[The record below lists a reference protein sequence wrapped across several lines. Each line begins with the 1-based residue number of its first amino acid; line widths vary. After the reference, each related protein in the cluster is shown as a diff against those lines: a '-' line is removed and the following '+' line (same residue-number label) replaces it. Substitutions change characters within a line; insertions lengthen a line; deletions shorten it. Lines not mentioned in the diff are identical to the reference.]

1 MEPKPG
7 LIDGGEFT
15 HRAMHQ
21 FCCRHSVIRVGESTQ
36 DLIANRL
43 DDGPTMLQR
52 CLRKQR
58 HARGDQALCLLIA
71 QELV

>member
-1 MEPKPG
+1 
-7 LIDGGEFT
+7 
-15 HRAMHQ
+15 
-21 FCCRHSVIRVGESTQ
+21 
-36 DLIANRL
+36 
-43 DDGPTMLQR
+43 MLQR